1 MVVLALFTALA
12 LDQFRPLRAH
22 HRFYGLLRAAAH
34 RIRRLFDADVPSQA
48 WLVWVLTVAA
58 PALLSWGVFAL
69 LDAWLG
75 GFWAFLWMVLVLY
88 AAIDFRAFGL
98 HFTQVRNAFGTGD
111 VPRAQAALQRWSAEF
126 GDACECR
133 LSASSPVPR
142 SPLQLQACAVRL
154 SVLHMH
160 RCVFGVF
167 TAFLLLAFLGF
178 GPLGAVLFRLSGYV
192 QRWHEDAARQALSQR
207 ASPALAAAAQQA
219 WQVVNWLPA
228 RVTMLM
234 FAAVGR
240 FDEAVSAWRAVAAQG
255 GDSDALV
262 MATAVAAM
270 GQSPAMPPA
279 MRAATLQGGPH
290 QLLDAQPPFH
300 EEDSEHAAAALHAL
314 AGMIWRTLVL
324 WALLWLVIGL
334 IGAVS

>member
-1 MVVLALFTALA
+1 MVVLVLFTALA

-22 HRFYGLLRAAAH
+22 HRLYGMLRAAAH
-34 RIRRLFDADVPSQA
+34 RIRCLFDADVPSQA
-48 WLVWVLTVAA
+48 WLVWGLVALA
-58 PALLSWGVFAL
+58 PALLSWGGVAL

-111 VPRAQAALQRWSAEF
+111 VARAQTALQRWSADF

-133 LSASSPVPR
+133 LSVGSPVAR
-142 SPLQLQACAVRL
+142 SPLQLQACAMRL
-154 SVLHMH
+154 SLLHMH

-192 QRWHEDAARQALSQR
+192 QRWHEDAARQALAQR
-207 ASPALAAAAQQA
+207 ASPALAAVAQQA

-240 FDEAVSAWRAVAAQG
+240 FDEAVGAWRAGAARDA
-255 GDSDALV
+255 DSDALV

-270 GQSPAMPPA
+270 GQSPAMQ
-279 MRAATLQGGPH
+279 AATLQGAAH
-290 QLLDAQPPFH
+290 QLLDEREPFQ

-314 AGMIWRTLVL
+314 ASMIWRTLVL
-324 WALLWLVIGL
+324 WVLLWLVIGL